1 MSSSRNAPFAR
12 SVFVNCPYDAE
23 YLPMLQALV
32 FSVHACGFI
41 ARLAILE
48 IGSQDTR
55 LDKLVELVRACRF
68 GIHDLSRLPRPGTDE
83 LPRFNMPFELG
94 LSYGAFRFGPRRCRN
109 MRLLVLEAEP
119 FRHQKTVSD
128 LAGIDPKAHGNSDER
143 LIGCVRDFLA
153 GYADPRPVGSTRV
166 RALYEE
172 FRTELPDLAGAR
184 GFTAAELEGL
194 EGFPDWYAIATAWLA
209 HKARRR

>member
-1 MSSSRNAPFAR
+1 
-12 SVFVNCPYDAE
+12 
-23 YLPMLQALV
+23 MLQALV
-32 FSVHACGFI
+32 FTVHACEFV

-55 LDKLVELVRACRF
+55 LDKLVELVRTCRF
-68 GIHDLSRLPRPGTDE
+68 GIHDLSRLPRPGSDE

-94 LSYGAFRFGPRRCRN
+94 LSYGAFRFGSQRFRN

-128 LAGIDPKAHGNSDER
+128 LAGVDPKAHGNSDER

-153 GYADPRPVGSTRV
+153 GHVDPRPVGSTRLV
-166 RALYEE
+166 GLLSE
-172 FRTELPDLAGAR
+172 FRAELPGLAAAR
-184 GFTAAELEGL
+184 GFTAAELERL
-194 EGFPDWYAIATAWLA
+194 EGFSDWYAIAAAWLA
-209 HKARRR
+209 RKASGKAAS